1 MGCGSWSDKAFT
13 SYSTS
18 MGRSVDLTT
27 GRVTGSYTAQQMFK
41 SSKLHESLNP
51 YKVTRECCDTDEHPN
66 TVPVILALD
75 VTGSMGDASVEVAKT
90 LNAVITELY
99 KDVKDLEIMIMGIG
113 DMSYDNVP
121 LQVTQFESD
130 IRIAEQ
136 LDRLYFEFGGG
147 GNDYESYSLAW
158 YFALNHTKIDA
169 IDKRGKKAII
179 ITMGDETLNPYIP
192 NNGYQSSFEL
202 AIGDKLQGDI
212 DTKQLYRDAK
222 DKFDIYHIH
231 VDHTSRPHNSFDHCK
246 ESFIEILGE
255 DHVYQS
261 NLNSIASVIIDI
273 VTKASKNQEETFVS
287 TESYSSDPGLTKTE
301 SGEIVW

>member
-1 MGCGSWSDKAFT
+1 MGSGSWSDKDFVT
-13 SYSTS
+13 YSCS
-18 MGRSVDLTT
+18 LGRTVDSTT
-27 GRVTGSYTAQQMFK
+27 GSVIGTYSNQEIFRAT
-41 SSKLHESLNP
+41 KLNKDLDP
-51 YKVTRECCDTDEHPN
+51 YKAVRECKDTIEHPN

-75 VTGSMGDASVEVAKT
+75 VTGSLGEVSVEIAKK
-90 LNAVITELY
+90 LNTIVTKLYESIT
-99 KDVKDLEIMIMGIG
+99 DLEIMIMGIG
-113 DMSYDNVP
+113 DMAYDFSP
-121 LQVTQFESD
+121 LQVSQFESD

-136 LDRLYFEFGGG
+136 LDKLYFEFGGG
-147 GNDYESYSLAW
+147 GNEYESYSLAW

-192 NNGYQSSFEL
+192 KTGFHSSFEI

-231 VDHTSRPHNSFDHCK
+231 VDHTSKTHNSFDYCK
-246 ESFIEILGE
+246 DSFIEILGE